1 MLRADVVAAA
11 QSGQFHVYAVNHVD
25 QAIALLTG
33 VAAGGSDAS
42 GQYPLETINHRVAA
56 RVLEL
61 STLHKNFARQPEEKR
76 HNRGH

>member
-1 MLRADVVAAA
+1 
-11 QSGQFHVYAVNHVD
+11 D

-42 GQYPLETINHRVAA
+42 GQYQLESINHRVAA